1 MNAVDVDGYSSL
13 MVAAISGHAECMKA
27 LLAAGAEVNALDGYG
42 RNALI
47 FLCTPSYVDC
57 HRECD
62 SEPVDDFDDE
72 IEEVVCHVDIPD
84 LSAEDD
90 DDIDLGTDI
99 EESEGMKE
107 CVDMLIKAGAEVNA
121 ADCLGYTALMGAV
134 TNSFDDWCVPMLLD
148 AGAEV
153 NAVNSRG
160 QTALSHAIEG
170 WNVGA
175 ASLLLQAGADVNQ
188 SGYTVDG
195 IMLRMAYTGNEEI
208 IESMLAQ
215 GADVEA
221 VEEEG
226 FSALRIAAMHGY
238 LECIEVLLAH
248 GAEVDAEDANGR
260 TALHYAMMGGHLSC
274 VFRLLRAGAM
284 KGVTSID
291 ECLEI
296 CRQNS

>member
-1 MNAVDVDGYSSL
+1 

-72 IEEVVCHVDIPD
+72 IEEAVCHVDIPD

-121 ADCLGYTALMGAV
+121 ADCLGYTALMGAAMNLF
-134 TNSFDDWCVPMLLD
+134 TDWCIPMLLD
-148 AGAEV
+148 AGADV

-160 QTALSHAIEG
+160 QTALYLAIQE
-170 WNVGA
+170 WNAEAV
-175 ASLLLQAGADVNQ
+175 SMLLEAGADVNR
-188 SGYTVDG
+188 SGYTAAD
-195 IMLRMAYTGNEEI
+195 IMLTVAYTGSEDI
-208 IESMLAQ
+208 IETRLAR

-221 VEEEG
+221 VDESG

-238 LECIEVLLAH
+238 LECIEVLLSH
-248 GAEVDAEDANGR
+248 GAEVDAEDSEGN